1 MSAATTFSY
10 AQAAKGRNAAQ
21 SDPQSAAAS
30 PAPVDPAKDDNSSVT
45 TAADASAKT
54 FSTTSDENSESVKSS
69 EVDLESVASKAHSEV
84 ANTGD
89 SDGSATSAKSDSTL
103 MARPDEASKT
113 SAQSTTSEKTSRPSN
128 RPSESSD
135 TRKGRK
141 GKKGK
146 NSDKDTEGDQAQQE
160 QEKEVVPVKL
170 FEAPP
175 PTVNVWQ
182 QRAALAKARQPS
194 VTPAPAGTDAPTKVV
209 SQESNK
215 STSSAEG
222 VDTKDSSE
230 TVRPGK
236 AADGSR
242 SSSEQAPRRNP
253 RGSRTSDQ
261 VTNGNVPP
269 VQDASLW
276 PTPDTVAAEDSK
288 RKVSESDAPSKDKQ
302 EEGSQ
307 TKSTRPKYV
316 QKLEINHSVKW
327 ETQLQTRPASKG
339 RGGGQPGRNSVGRGG
354 HASTASVSGDKL
366 QAASEAQGSPATGD
380 AQGKPR
386 EDATARTNSLPF
398 EKKKFS
404 AETRDI
410 RKASASAERRAGASG
425 EYHST
430 SKSEATK
437 GSKGEFAQGFGGQQ
451 SGSRGEGAE
460 PGRKEGGFAGH
471 KDARP
476 RRGAHGSGRGGHNG
490 SQSYSQ
496 QAYQGNGHGPR
507 SSTYN
512 PAPFTSG
519 FAYGGSGRAGRGRPA
534 SINGYKGPSNGAVK
548 MPPMQPLNTDFGPF
562 SPYGQAPYSAFPGAF
577 PPSDY
582 NLLVHN
588 ALKTQIEYYFSTANL
603 PKDVFLR
610 ENMDT
615 QGFVP
620 LQVIAD
626 FSRVR
631 SISQQNLQYVR
642 EACMDS
648 DEIEFVLGDGNTELL
663 RRREGWEMWV
673 LPEANRREQAR
684 NPGPSSFQHQSRHSM
699 QHAPSYH
706 QQGSAPFA
714 YSAMS
719 PPAYG
724 GPFTGDVYPGYL
736 NGSGYNSQ
744 RVNGGPVNGHL
755 RADDS
760 QLNAAV
766 PEFAPG
772 NDLTYNGFTP
782 VAHQAQGSWVEDAL
796 LQATGF
802 SDDEVAKLHVVAP
815 GQSKKSQEAGKLPN
829 GDTHG
834 ATEDTKGAETNGVHA
849 SSDVLNTPELGP
861 VTDEAASSSPAYH
874 RFDGTVAQSSGDK
887 ITEKYVDVRARA
899 LELRQSATPG
909 DVPEEMRRLYK
920 FWASFLVSKFNAS
933 MYKDFHQLALA
944 DATSE
949 TPSKTGLGYLHQFY
963 TSVLSTT
970 GQTGGWTPGHPV
982 YQVLESDFHSSQ
994 TVTGAEPQV

>member
-1 MSAATTFSY
+1 MPTVNQFTSREHFTSDTMSAATTFSY

-21 SDPQSAAAS
+21 SDPQPAAS
-30 PAPVDPAKDDNSSVT
+30 PAPVDLAKDDNSSVT

-54 FSTTSDENSESVKSS
+54 FSTTSEISESVKSS

-89 SDGSATSAKSDSTL
+89 SDGSATSARSESTL
-103 MARPDEASKT
+103 IARPDDSSKT
-113 SAQSTTSEKTSRPSN
+113 GAQSTTSEKTSRPSN

-135 TRKGRK
+135 SRKGRK

-146 NSDKDTEGDQAQQE
+146 NPDKDAEGDQVQQE

-175 PTVNVWQ
+175 PSVNVWQ
-182 QRAALAKARQPS
+182 QRAAAAKARQPS
-194 VTPAPAGTDAPTKVV
+194 VTPAPAGTDAPTKAV
-209 SQESNK
+209 SQDSNK

-222 VDTKDSSE
+222 VDTKDPSE

-242 SSSEQAPRRNP
+242 PSSEQPPRRNP
-253 RGSRTSDQ
+253 RGTRAGDQ

-276 PTPDTVAAEDSK
+276 PTPDTAAAEDSK

-339 RGGGQPGRNSVGRGG
+339 RGGGQTGRNSVGRGG
-354 HASTASVSGDKL
+354 HAASASVSGDKS
-366 QAASEAQGSPATGD
+366 QVASDAQGPAASGD
-380 AQGKPR
+380 SQGKPR
-386 EDATARTNSLPF
+386 EDAPARTNSLPF

-410 RKASASAERRAGASG
+410 RKTSASAERRAGGSG

-451 SGSRGEGAE
+451 SGPRGEGAE
-460 PGRKEGGFAGH
+460 PGRKEGGFPGH

-476 RRGAHGSGRGGHNG
+476 RRGAHGNGRGGHNG
-490 SQSYSQ
+490 SQSYS

-512 PAPFTSG
+512 APPFANG
-519 FAYGGSGRAGRGRPA
+519 FSYGGPGSGRAGRGRPA

-582 NLLVHN
+582 NLLVHS
-588 ALKTQIEYYFSTANL
+588 ALKSQIEYYFSTTNL
-603 PKDVFLR
+603 PKDLFLR
-610 ENMDT
+610 ENMDS

-620 LQVIAD
+620 LEVIAD
-626 FSRVR
+626 FSRVK

-642 EACMDS
+642 DACMDS
-648 DEIEFVLGDGNTELL
+648 EEIEFVLGDGKTELL
-663 RRREGWEMWV
+663 RRRDGWEKYV

-684 NPGPSSFQHQSRHSM
+684 NPGPSSFQQKSRHSM
-699 QHAPSYH
+699 QVHAPSFH
-706 QQGSAPFA
+706 QQGSMPFA
-714 YSAMS
+714 YTAMS
-719 PPAYG
+719 SPAYG
-724 GPFTGDVYPGYL
+724 GPFPGDMYPGYL
-736 NGSGYNSQ
+736 NGPGYNNQ
-744 RVNGGPVNGHL
+744 GVNGGPVNGHL

-772 NDLTYNGFTP
+772 NDVTYGDFTP
-782 VAHQAQGSWVEDAL
+782 AHQAQVPWVEKAL
-796 LQATGF
+796 LDATIF
-802 SDDEVAKLHVVAP
+802 SDDEVAKLHVVLP
-815 GQSKKSQEAGKLPN
+815 GQSKKPQEAGRLPN
-829 GDTHG
+829 GDTAHSG
-834 ATEDTKGAETNGVHA
+834 TEDTKGAEPNGVHA
-849 SSDVLNTPELGP
+849 SP
-861 VTDEAASSSPAYH
+861 
-874 RFDGTVAQSSGDK
+874 
-887 ITEKYVDVRARA
+887 
-899 LELRQSATPG
+899 
-909 DVPEEMRRLYK
+909 
-920 FWASFLVSKFNAS
+920 
-933 MYKDFHQLALA
+933 
-944 DATSE
+944 DA
-949 TPSKTGLGYLHQFY
+949 
-963 TSVLSTT
+963 LST
-970 GQTGGWTPGHPV
+970 
-982 YQVLESDFHSSQ
+982 
-994 TVTGAEPQV
+994 

>member
-54 FSTTSDENSESVKSS
+54 FSTTSEVSESVKSS
-69 EVDLESVASKAHSEV
+69 EIDLESVASKAHSEV

-89 SDGSATSAKSDSTL
+89 SDGSATSGKSDSTL
-103 MARPDEASKT
+103 MARPDETSKT
-113 SAQSTTSEKTSRPSN
+113 SAQSTTSEKTPRPSN

-135 TRKGRK
+135 SRKGRK

-146 NSDKDTEGDQAQQE
+146 TSDKDAEGDQVQQE

-175 PTVNVWQ
+175 PSVNVWQ
-182 QRAALAKARQPS
+182 QRAAAAKARQPS

-209 SQESNK
+209 SQDSSK

-222 VDTKDSSE
+222 VDTKESSE
-230 TVRPGK
+230 NVRPGK

-242 SSSEQAPRRNP
+242 PSSEQPPRRNP
-253 RGSRTSDQ
+253 RGSRASDQ

-354 HASTASVSGDKL
+354 HASSASVSGDKS
-366 QAASEAQGSPATGD
+366 QAAPEAQGPAATGD
-380 AQGKPR
+380 SQGKPR
-386 EDATARTNSLPF
+386 DDAPARTNSLPF

-410 RKASASAERRAGASG
+410 RKTSASAERRAGASG

-451 SGSRGEGAE
+451 NGSRGEGAE

-476 RRGAHGSGRGGHNG
+476 RRGAHGNGRGGHNG

-512 PAPFTSG
+512 PPPFANGYS
-519 FAYGGSGRAGRGRPA
+519 YGGPGSGRAGRGRPA

-548 MPPMQPLNTDFGPF
+548 MPPVQPLNTDFGPF
-562 SPYGQAPYSAFPGAF
+562 SPYGQGPYSAFPGPF
-577 PPSDY
+577 PPTDY

-588 ALKTQIEYYFSTANL
+588 TLKAQIEYYFSTVNL
-603 PKDVFLR
+603 PKDLFLR
-610 ENMDT
+610 EHMDT

-620 LQVIAD
+620 LEVISE
-626 FSRVR
+626 FSRVKA
-631 SISQQNLQYVR
+631 ISQQNLQYVR

-648 DEIEFVLGDGNTELL
+648 EDVEFVLGDGKTELL
-663 RRREGWEMWV
+663 RRREGWEMYV

-684 NPGPSSFQHQSRHSM
+684 NPGPSSFQPKSRHSM
-699 QHAPSYH
+699 QMQHAPGYH
-706 QQGSAPFA
+706 QQGSMPFA
-714 YSAMS
+714 YPAMS
-719 PPAYG
+719 SPAYG
-724 GPFTGDVYPGYL
+724 GPFPGDMYPGYL
-736 NGSGYNSQ
+736 NGPGYNNQ
-744 RVNGGPVNGHL
+744 GVNGGPVNGHL
-755 RADDS
+755 RGGGDDS

-772 NDLTYNGFTP
+772 NDLTYNDFIP
-782 VAHQAQGSWVEDAL
+782 AAHQAQESWAEKAL
-796 LQATGF
+796 LQATTF
-802 SDDEVAKLHVVAP
+802 SDDEAAKLHVVLP
-815 GQSKKSQEAGKLPN
+815 GQSKKSQETGKLPN

-834 ATEDTKGAETNGVHA
+834 GAEDTKGAETNGVHA
-849 SSDVLNTPELGP
+849 SPDALNT
-861 VTDEAASSSPAYH
+861 
-874 RFDGTVAQSSGDK
+874 
-887 ITEKYVDVRARA
+887 
-899 LELRQSATPG
+899 
-909 DVPEEMRRLYK
+909 
-920 FWASFLVSKFNAS
+920 
-933 MYKDFHQLALA
+933 
-944 DATSE
+944 
-949 TPSKTGLGYLHQFY
+949 
-963 TSVLSTT
+963 
-970 GQTGGWTPGHPV
+970 
-982 YQVLESDFHSSQ
+982 
-994 TVTGAEPQV
+994 